1 MKALGIALSAILLP
15 LAALPA
21 QAMRIDV
28 PADSARTCL
37 DSRSPV
43 ILLRD
48 VPKGTATL
56 RIRIGS
62 PGNWTDV
69 PTSKVILYTGNRID
83 KGAVRHFLSCH
94 GGLRGNWSGR
104 SVEIR
109 VDARDASGRRLA
121 SARDRV
127 FYRGF

>member
-1 MKALGIALSAILLP
+1 
-15 LAALPA
+15 
-21 QAMRIDV
+21 MRVDV

-48 VPKGTATL
+48 VPEGTVSL

-62 PGNWTDV
+62 PGDWSDV
-69 PTSKVILYTGNRID
+69 PTSKTIPYTGNRIA
-83 KGAVRHFLSCH
+83 KGAVRHFVSCH
-94 GGLRGNWSGR
+94 GGFRGRWSGR

-121 SARDRV
+121 SARDRT

>member
-1 MKALGIALSAILLP
+1 MRALGIALSAVLIS
-15 LAALPA
+15 LASLPA

-28 PADSARTCL
+28 PAHSARTCL

-48 VPKGTATL
+48 VPKGTVSL
-56 RIRIGS
+56 RVRIGS

-69 PTSKVILYTGNRID
+69 PTSKVIPYAGDRIE
-83 KGAVRHFLSCH
+83 KGAVRHFVSCH
-94 GGLRGNWSGR
+94 GGLRGRRSGR

-121 SARDRV
+121 SARDRA